1 MCARSCV
8 CLCFQHPRDS
18 QIINSFHLYKQMHIH
33 SYRCISNTLLC
44 TNEMLPLKFTHR
56 FPKGTLLL
64 SLFGIWLRKPGC
76 YHLYRLIP
84 GQLSSC
90 YEWMPWLAKGSGA
103 EEGQGGESR
112 TEKYS
117 SKVLNNGS
125 LGSSRA
131 MSPSGCMLNTDT
143 QGRHTNIQKTLQ
155 LCTCTQSH
163 TVSEGDSV
171 LACQRH
177 SGKERRAGAVG
188 NTRERAAALH
198 PLLSVRPPPPLL
210 PYWPLFAFHSHLFPL
225 CTPSLCLYFEYLF
238 LSLHSHPSLPPPSL
252 PQFSLTPASLLSS
265 FSLSDFC

>member
-1 MCARSCV
+1 
-8 CLCFQHPRDS
+8 
-18 QIINSFHLYKQMHIH
+18 
-33 SYRCISNTLLC
+33 
-44 TNEMLPLKFTHR
+44 MLPLKSTHR

-103 EEGQGGESR
+103 EESQGGESR

-117 SKVLNNGS
+117 SEVLDDGS

-171 LACQRH
+171 LACQRQWQRKTCR
-177 SGKERRAGAVG
+177 GCGEYKRACSSS
-188 NTRERAAALH
+188 
-198 PLLSVRPPPPLL
+198 LSSPVRPPPTPFVTLLAPLCLSFPSFSSLHPLALSVLWISLPFSAFPSLSPSSFPPPVFPDSCLPPFLDLSVWFLLNSIKTFKQCQYEWMCIELFFCNQKRPHPKLQTVFPPILL
-210 PYWPLFAFHSHLFPL
+210 PHS
-225 CTPSLCLYFEYLF
+225 T
-238 LSLHSHPSLPPPSL
+238 
-252 PQFSLTPASLLSS
+252 
-265 FSLSDFC
+265 